1 MAGAE
6 KNTSRMSSRRQRLH
20 ELYFGSSP
28 QAVRFQAVMLVL
40 DVALIAFFIA
50 SPFLERGTWF
60 LVLDYCIAA
69 VLAVDLAARAW
80 SYGNLRRWIMR
91 PLVWADMA
99 VLISLLVPVAGAN
112 LGFLRILRAYSLV
125 HGQALWRVLGGGR
138 WINTDVVETTRAVTN
153 LLVFVFIMT
162 GLVHAG
168 FAARVPALRSYWDS
182 LYFTVTSLTTTG
194 FGDITLPGAGG
205 RILSIIIMIGGVS
218 LFFRLVQVTIRPSK
232 VRHECTSCGL
242 LRHEGDAVHCKACGA
257 LLRIRD
263 DND

>member
-1 MAGAE
+1 
-6 KNTSRMSSRRQRLH
+6 MSARRQRLR
-20 ELYFGSSP
+20 ELYFGSS
-28 QAVRFQAVMLVL
+28 QRAVHFQAVMLVL

-50 SPFLERGTWF
+50 SPFLEKGTWF

-69 VLAVDLAARAW
+69 VLAADLAARAW
-80 SYGNLRRWIMR
+80 SYGNLRRWILR
-91 PLVWADMA
+91 PLVWADIA

-138 WINTDVVETTRAVTN
+138 WMNTDVVETTRAITN

-168 FAARVPALRSYWDS
+168 FAARVPAVRSYWDS

-194 FGDITLPGAGG
+194 YGDITLPGVGG
-205 RILSIIIMIGGVS
+205 RLLSIIIMIGGVS

-232 VRHECTSCGL
+232 VRYECKSCGMM
-242 LRHEGDAVHCKACGA
+242 RHEVDAVHCKACGA
-257 LLRIRD
+257 LLKIRD